1 MRLGIG
7 LQERDKCMGREEGRE
22 QWMESALDT
31 GDEERVQE
39 S

>member
-1 MRLGIG
+1 
-7 LQERDKCMGREEGRE
+7 MGRSAREGGREGGRE

-31 GDEERVQE
+31 GDEERGERVQE